1 MILDEY
7 DVTMRDVEENRAEAM
22 KILAGGIKS
31 DYAKKMGHTLS
42 VFDTENTISLKS
54 ISESGKGNF
63 LSGLG
68 FGLGV
73 LAGVAYALG
82 FGFMPA
88 GAGLAIMV
96 LFSMIFYKSNV
107 AKMLGLYVAGTL
119 STAVILM
126 VVGVAL
132 IQFDVNI
139 FGRTLQKA
147 EAFGNTL
154 LLGNIDTPFFIFT
167 STFAAASINAVIALF
182 ISIVCFTA
190 FSLNENKNFNRG
202 NISAEM
208 LIATIVFIL
217 TFLGVNVGTAVSM
230 ILMIMAVIYVSG
242 LIKNN
247 IISAL

>member
-1 MILDEY
+1 MLLDEY
-7 DVTMRDVEENRAEAM
+7 NVTMNDAKEHRAEAM
-22 KILAGGIKS
+22 KILADGIKE
-31 DYAKKMGHTLS
+31 DYARKMGKTIS
-42 VFDTENTISLKS
+42 IFDTENTLSLKS
-54 ISESGKGNF
+54 LSKEGKGNF

-73 LAGVAYALG
+73 VAGVAYALG
-82 FGFMPA
+82 FGFVPA

-132 IQFDVNI
+132 IQFDVNV

-154 LLGNIDTPFFIFT
+154 LLGNIHVPFFIFT
-167 STFAAASINAVIALF
+167 STWLAACINAVIALF
-182 ISIVCFTA
+182 LSIICFVA
-190 FSLNENKNFNRG
+190 FGLNQNKNFNRG

-208 LIATIVFIL
+208 LIATVVFIL

-230 ILMIMAVIYVSG
+230 ILMIMAVIYVSK
-242 LIKNN
+242 LIKDN
-247 IISAL
+247 IIAAL